1 MELSLEA
8 YRIIVNN
15 VRSRADLATLCLV
28 SKGFRR
34 VAERALYNTLL
45 MHEPERTKQL
55 CKTLAGPSKVAEL
68 VEALTISIEEDERQE
83 EEEEQE
89 HEEEEGEEEEEG
101 QDDEEEREE
110 EEGQSTQNTDSH
122 SESMNM
128 TKLRHLSIVIDG
140 TLSSP
145 YSGHLAWILN
155 DCSFKLKSFH
165 SDMRWDEDMVR
176 FLDMQYEIEDLYI
189 GDYEAGQEH
198 NPEEGGATETTKQSK
213 HPAPSH
219 TLTAGPFAPRSPPSL
234 SLSPSALP
242 HLHTLE
248 CTFSEAAIAIVPGR
262 PVSRLKTCFSRTD
275 PAEKREE
282 MNALFEALGFASTG
296 GNRGGWYALDIA
308 DAEYEEDFA
317 MDLLKTV
324 VNLSLGTLRYLGTLV
339 LPVGGR
345 ERLLFYGFLMQLR
358 RLCCIELEISAWK
371 PSPAT
376 VGPVA
381 FRALGN
387 ELRLYCP
394 GVVKIVFVTMNAGV
408 DDYIGERTTVE
419 WVRGEGVARVERE
432 VMNGL
437 GGSEGLWRDV

>member
-55 CKTLAGPSKVAEL
+55 CKTLAGPSKLAA
-68 VEALTISIEEDERQE
+68 ALALSLETNRPEQVPDVTMATTGAGAQTETQDLWPVISDALK
-83 EEEEQE
+83 
-89 HEEEEGEEEEEG
+89 
-101 QDDEEEREE
+101 
-110 EEGQSTQNTDSH
+110 
-122 SESMNM
+122 NM

-282 MNALFEALGFASTG
+282 MNALFEALGKALVPGRTRSSHRPDTEGSRSNRTTVSTTFT
-296 GNRGGWYALDIA
+296 GNVT
-308 DAEYEEDFA
+308 
-317 MDLLKTV
+317 MK
-324 VNLSLGTLRYLGTLV
+324 GTLRYLGTLV